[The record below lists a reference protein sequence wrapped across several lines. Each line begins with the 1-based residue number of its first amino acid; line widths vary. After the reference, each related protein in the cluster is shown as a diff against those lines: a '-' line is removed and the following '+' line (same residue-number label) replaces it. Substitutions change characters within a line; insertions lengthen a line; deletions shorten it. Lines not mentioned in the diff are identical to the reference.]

1 MGKIKTIR
9 ESLELRPSL
18 KGKRFGDL
26 DEKEKKI
33 LYTSELHDDHVDVNV
48 IADTVL
54 FAHPGFIDTQLRIAF
69 MYKNKSIIS

>member
-33 LYTSELHDDHVDVNV
+33 LYTSELHDDHADAAV

-54 FAHPGFIDTQLRIAF
+54 FAHPGFIKHTVKDSF
-69 MYKNKSIIS
+69 YV